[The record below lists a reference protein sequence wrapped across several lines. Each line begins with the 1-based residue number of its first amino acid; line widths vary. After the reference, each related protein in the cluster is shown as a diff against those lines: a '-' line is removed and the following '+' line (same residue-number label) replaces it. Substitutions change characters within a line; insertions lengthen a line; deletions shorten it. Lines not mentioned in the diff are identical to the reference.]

1 VILRVE
7 HTTEF
12 AYDSAIAEAY
22 TELRL
27 RPLEGGGQHC
37 SSFRLVTQPTGL
49 RVREY
54 RDYFGNG
61 VHHFDLL
68 EPHDR
73 LAVTAFSEVMTPEAF
88 QGAAQA
94 PTPLELHDYLGPTD
108 FAPFSDGVAEF
119 AARHA
124 GADAGSAR
132 ALALMS
138 AIHGE
143 LVYDPTATDVQTR
156 ADEVLLLGRGVCQDF
171 THLLLAA
178 CRSIGIPAR
187 YVSGYLYDPKL
198 QGGNAASH
206 AWVDVWDE
214 EQGWLAIDPT
224 HDRGQTELYVRVAVG
239 RDYADVPP
247 TRGVYRGSA
256 GETLAVRVSLQAIS
270 SS

>member
-7 HTTEF
+7 HTSEF
-12 AYDSAIAEAY
+12 GYDAPIAEAY

-37 SSFRLVTQPTGL
+37 SSFRLITQPTGV

-61 VHHFDLL
+61 VHHFDVL
-68 EPHDR
+68 ESHDR
-73 LAVTAFSEVMTPEAF
+73 LAVTAVSEVMTPQAF
-88 QGAAQA
+88 EGAGQP

-108 FAPFSDGVAEF
+108 FAPFSKSVAEF

-124 GADAGSAR
+124 GEGVGSER
-132 ALALMS
+132 AQALMA

-143 LVYDPTATDVQTR
+143 LVYDPSATDVQTR
-156 ADEVLLLGRGVCQDF
+156 ADEVLVLGRGVCQDF
-171 THLLLAA
+171 THVLLAA
-178 CRSIGIPAR
+178 CRFLGIPAR
-187 YVSGYLYDPKL
+187 YVSGYLYDQKL
-198 QGGNAASH
+198 AGDNAASH

-214 EQGWLAIDPT
+214 RRGWLAIDPT
-224 HDRGQTELYVRVAVG
+224 HDRQQTESYVRVAVG

-247 TRGVYRGSA
+247 TRGVYKGSA
-256 GETLAVRVSLQAIS
+256 DETLSVRVGLQAIS
-270 SS
+270 PS